1 MPIYT
6 YRCKECDHEFEVR
19 QRMTDD
25 PLTECPV
32 CQGEIRRVVNSVG
45 VVFKGK
51 GFYVTDNRSGQSAS
65 LTTSKSEKG
74 EKSSEAESSAATTE
88 SKSSETGGDAA
99 SKKETKTEKAA
110 STAVP

>member
-6 YRCKECDHEFEVR
+6 YRCKECDHEFEIR

-32 CQGEIRRVVNSVG
+32 CHGEIRRVVNSVG

-51 GFYVTDNRSGQSAS
+51 GFYVTDNRSGQSATLPS
-65 LTTSKSEKG
+65 GKAEKS
-74 EKSSEAESSAATTE
+74 EKSSEADSSSAATE
-88 SKSSETGGDAA
+88 SKSESS
-99 SKKETKTEKAA
+99 SKPEKKTEKAP
-110 STAVP
+110 STAV